1 MVRKAA
7 FAGSFYP
14 DDPGRLRRAI
24 VAGLPVPGEEPT
36 QAARAVLAPHAG
48 YIYSGNVAGAVFSSV
63 TLPGR
68 FILLGPNHTGR
79 GAGMAL
85 APAEEWV
92 TPLGK
97 TPVDEGM
104 NHALLEA
111 CPSLR
116 EDASAHRDEHAIE
129 VQIPFLQVLAPGFRF
144 SAVCI
149 RTLDYALLEELGHAL
164 GQVIW
169 RMTEPVLLVSS
180 SDMTHYET
188 AASAARRD
196 RLAIERILALDPA
209 GLYETVMEEGISM
222 CGIGP
227 TVAVLVACRDLGAR
241 AGRLVRYTHSGEVT
255 GDHERVVA
263 YAGIV
268 IA

>member
-1 MVRKAA
+1 MARKAVV
-7 FAGSFYP
+7 AGRFYP
-14 DDPGRLRRAI
+14 DDPGELRRA
-24 VAGLPVPGEEPT
+24 VGAGLPAPGEPRP
-36 QAARAVLAPHAG
+36 AARAVLVPHAG
-48 YIYSGNVAGAVFSSV
+48 YVYSGHVAGEVFSSV
-63 TLPGR
+63 GLPGR

-79 GAGMAL
+79 GAALAL
-85 APAEEWV
+85 APEEDWD

-97 TPVDEGM
+97 APVDGGM
-104 NHALLEA
+104 NRALLAE
-111 CPSLR
+111 CPALR
-116 EDASAHRDEHAIE
+116 EDAAAHRDEHALE

-144 SAVCI
+144 SAVCV

-164 GQVIW
+164 GRVIGG
-169 RMTEPVLLVSS
+169 MTEPVLLVSS

-222 CGIGP
+222 CGFGP
-227 TVAVLVACRDLGAR
+227 TVAVLVACRDLGATG
-241 AGRLVRYTHSGEVT
+241 GRLLRYTHSGEVT
-255 GDHERVVA
+255 GDGDRVVA